1 MSSEQKPKPT
11 QYALVRKHLMSGKTL
26 TPIQALEKFGCYRL
40 AAVVN
45 KLRKEGLQISTELM
59 KGGEHAY
66 AKYKII
72 K

>member
-11 QYALVRKHLMSGKTL
+11 QYELVRKYLKSGKTL

-40 AAVVN
+40 AAVIN
-45 KLRKEGLQISTELM
+45 RLRKSGMQISTELM
-59 KGGEHAY
+59 KGGEHQY

>member
-40 AAVVN
+40 AAVIN
-45 KLRKEGLQISTELM
+45 KLRKDGYQINTELM
-59 KGGEHAY
+59 KGQEHSY